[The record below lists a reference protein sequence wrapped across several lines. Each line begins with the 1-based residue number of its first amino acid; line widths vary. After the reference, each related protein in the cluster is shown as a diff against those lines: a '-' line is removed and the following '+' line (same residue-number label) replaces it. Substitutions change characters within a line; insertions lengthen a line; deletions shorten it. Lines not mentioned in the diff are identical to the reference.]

1 MKKLI
6 SFSLAITVIA
16 FSISGCS
23 KGSAGPA
30 GPAGAT
36 GSAGPDSIIY
46 TSWITLSTPLDT
58 TDSLY
63 EETITAN
70 ALTSATLNS
79 AVVESFVGLVQN
91 SGDTAIFNIY
101 DPQLQA
107 IVGLFSQALFVGEI
121 DIAATGD
128 YTGVLYRYIIVPG
141 SILTTSTFKQYTK
154 EQIKT
159 MSYTTVTKL
168 LKEAT
173 TKASSN

>member
-6 SFSLAITVIA
+6 SFSLVIGVLA

-30 GPAGAT
+30 GPAGP
-36 GSAGPDSIIY
+36 AGASGTDSIIY
-46 TSWITLSTPLDT
+46 SSWITLNTPLNT

-63 EETITAN
+63 EEAITAN
-70 ALTSATLNS
+70 ALTSAAIS
-79 AVVESFVGLVQN
+79 SGVVESYVGFEN
-91 SGDTAIFNIY
+91 GGDTAVFNIY
-101 DPQLQA
+101 DPQLQS
-107 IVGLFSQALFVGEI
+107 ISGLFSQILFVGEI

-128 YTGVLYRYIIVPG
+128 YTSDLYRYIIVPG

-159 MSYTTVTKL
+159 MSYSTVTKL

-173 TKASSN
+173 AKTSSN